1 VTSSFCGH
9 DAGRAACA
17 CLVSGARLSQ
27 CHRPTRS
34 WRPILLSADGDR
46 MEKGDEN
53 DEMRSQTHP
62 VVRGASAC
70 RPRSAVRRAR
80 LVSRPAAEWFEGGKG
95 EEHGEEHRQLSP
107 FCRVH
112 ACACVGVWPWLLT
125 AMTVHASFGASD
137 RTLFVSIGSDD
148 W

>member
-1 VTSSFCGH
+1 MAWRTKTLARREWTH
-9 DAGRAACA
+9 AARCCVA
-17 CLVSGARLSQ
+17 ARSTTAPLVLS
-27 CHRPTRS
+27 
-34 WRPILLSADGDR
+34 PILLSADGDR
-46 MEKGDEN
+46 MEKGVAN